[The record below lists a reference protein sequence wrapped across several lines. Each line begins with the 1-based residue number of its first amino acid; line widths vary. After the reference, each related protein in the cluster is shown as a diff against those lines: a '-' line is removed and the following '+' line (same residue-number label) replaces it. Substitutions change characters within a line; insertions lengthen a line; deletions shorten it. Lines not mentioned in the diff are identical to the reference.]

1 MTSLAGV
8 FAFLACLCLG
18 MALWSA
24 RRAREERVARLVGRE
39 APPPPRRPRR
49 RADPAKLRRDLAVGL
64 LGALGGFVVVMA
76 CVGSLPLA
84 LAGMGVGVLAPRWYE
99 SRRKAAREA
108 AFSRQL
114 EGAVSLMASVLR
126 AGGSLEQAVA
136 RVAERYGEPLG
147 PEFARA
153 LKEARAGR
161 PCAEAVAAIE
171 ERVPIPEM
179 RVLAVAVAVC
189 SRTGGDLASL
199 MDRTA
204 EAVRSRRQVAQMFR
218 AYTAQGRL
226 QATAIGLAPLAVLGV
241 LRLLVPSMLDP
252 LLRTPF
258 GQVVLYAC
266 FAWIALG
273 WWVIS
278 RMVTPPREMEGI

>member
-1 MTSLAGV
+1 MSFLAGV
-8 FAFLACLCLG
+8 LAFVCCLSLA
-18 MALWSA
+18 MAVWSGRKA
-24 RRAREERVARLVGRE
+24 RQERVARLVGRE
-39 APPPPRRPRR
+39 YASAPPLRR
-49 RADPAKLRRDLAVGL
+49 RRVDPQVLRRDLALGV
-64 LGALGGFVVVMA
+64 LGALGGFSVVMA

-84 LAGMGVGVLAPRWYE
+84 VAGMAVGVLAPRWFE

-126 AGGSLEQAVA
+126 AGGSLEQAVG

-179 RVLAVAVAVC
+179 RVLAVAVTVC

-218 AYTAQGRL
+218 AFTAQGRM
-226 QATAIGLAPLAVLGV
+226 QATVIGLAPLGMLGV
-241 LRLLVPSMLDP
+241 LRLVVPSMLDP
-252 LLRTPF
+252 LLKTPW
-258 GQVVLYAC
+258 GQVMLYFC
-266 FAWIALG
+266 FGWMALG

-278 RMVTPPREMEGI
+278 RMVAPPREMGGI